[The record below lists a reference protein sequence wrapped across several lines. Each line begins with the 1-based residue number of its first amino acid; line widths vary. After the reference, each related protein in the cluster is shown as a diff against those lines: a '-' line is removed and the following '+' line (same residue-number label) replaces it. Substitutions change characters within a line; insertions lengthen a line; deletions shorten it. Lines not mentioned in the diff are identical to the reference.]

1 MGYILI
7 QPDKILESLNEL
19 NYLAETVECIFEL
32 RLNRPMLYPVVFG
45 SRSNLHDEEY
55 YHFL

>member
-7 QPDKILESLNEL
+7 QPDKSLESLNEL

-32 RLNRPMLYPVVFG
+32 GLNGPMLYPAVFG